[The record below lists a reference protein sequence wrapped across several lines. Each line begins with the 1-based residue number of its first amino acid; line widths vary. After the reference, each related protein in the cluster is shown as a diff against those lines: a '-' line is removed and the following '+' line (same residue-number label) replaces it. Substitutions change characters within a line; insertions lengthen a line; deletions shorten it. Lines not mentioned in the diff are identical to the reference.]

1 MRALPPTGLAVGGA
15 GAPDASGA
23 PDSAQLR
30 LFQEDMFEGIARL
43 PDGSVDLIV
52 ADPPYGLGKDYGNDS
67 DLLSGQAYLD
77 WSERWMDA
85 VVPKLAPKGTLYL
98 FCTWQYS
105 PELFVMLKRRLTMIN
120 EIIWD
125 RRVPS
130 MGGTTRKFSSV
141 HDNIGFFARARDYY
155 FDLDPVRIPYD
166 PETKKARS
174 RPRFEGKKW
183 LEVGYNPKDLWSVSR
198 IHRQDPERANHP
210 TQKPLEIVE
219 RMVLS
224 SCPPGGL
231 VLDPFAGSGTT
242 AVACLRHGRRFAGY
256 EINPEYVQVACGRVS
271 AAAAALAVTNA
282 AAEPAATPTLAAA
295 NDDVSPAPRP
305 HLIP

>member
-1 MRALPPTGLAVGGA
+1 MSLNNAHPFPGAIALSDVPGA
-15 GAPDASGA
+15 
-23 PDSAQLR
+23 SAY
-30 LFQEDMFEGIARL
+30 LFEEDVLEGIRRL

-67 DLLSGQAYLD
+67 DLLSGQEYLD
-77 WSERWMDA
+77 WSERWMNA

-242 AVACLRHGRRFAGY
+242 AVACLRHGRRFAGF
-256 EINPEYVQVACGRVS
+256 EINPEYVQVACDRVS